1 LPSAGIPFIKD
12 YVNELVIEVNNAVIG
27 FVVSGEFLKP
37 QHRSIYKEERR
48 ERKLLEEKYNSEH
61 HLKDSNEFAN
71 KSGSPSK
78 SSRFLKPM
86 MIPNGTIS

>member
-1 LPSAGIPFIKD
+1 L
-12 YVNELVIEVNNAVIG
+12 LIEVNNAVIG

-61 HLKDSNEFAN
+61 HLKDSNEFA
-71 KSGSPSK
+71 
-78 SSRFLKPM
+78 R
-86 MIPNGTIS
+86 